1 MADATQ
7 LKCALLK
14 CALLKGALLKCALL
28 KGALLKCALLKCSAS
43 KLKCAAS
50 KLPNLRQLTGLQSCE
65 GSEFEVASVGMA
77 GGTCMGTCISTD
89 SI

>member
-1 MADATQ
+1 MADAAELNAPLTCDASK

-14 CALLKGALLKCALL
+14 CA
-28 KGALLKCALLKCSAS
+28 AS

-65 GSEFEVASVGMA
+65 RSVFELAGVGMVE
-77 GGTCMGTCISTD
+77 GTCISTD
-89 SI
+89 SV

>member
-7 LKCALLK
+7 LKC
-14 CALLKGALLKCALL
+14 ALLKCALL

-65 GSEFEVASVGMA
+65 GSVLGLAGVGMV
-77 GGTCMGTCISTD
+77 GGTCISRD
-89 SI
+89 RVWSKPAECCSNL